1 MRTRNCLKNGRLSD
15 LQMTQIICRQFGTSL
30 FVTLTR
36 LSQMHPINMEYFP
49 FLEVGLKQQAFL
61 DCSWTPANS
70 KNYKPL
76 VITHLRWTSTVSI
89 QLLRDPFWNQ
99 LFFSQTEA
107 YLLHAL
113 LCECQE
119 LRKCSG
125 WKNLLRYKFGMFPQL
140 WKQGEEANFVRSDP
154 FWLNTGWTLLYRP
167 IHHKAATRAM
177 PHNMAQRF
185 PGQPEF
191 WKGTWKSGNVGF
203 LSKTLSSMRQNAWGM

>member
-49 FLEVGLKQQAFL
+49 FLEVGIKQQAFL

-119 LRKCSG
+119 LRKCRALTAMA
-125 WKNLLRYKFGMFPQL
+125 LLNWDHPSYSVTGTKTHCLWSVYRY
-140 WKQGEEANFVRSDP
+140 DY
-154 FWLNTGWTLLYRP
+154 T
-167 IHHKAATRAM
+167 
-177 PHNMAQRF
+177 
-185 PGQPEF
+185 
-191 WKGTWKSGNVGF
+191 
-203 LSKTLSSMRQNAWGM
+203 